1 MKHRRYPIC
10 IIITFYNRNNYINIF
25 VLKVAA
31 LHQVSLQIGEGEC
44 LGVVGESG
52 SGKSTLGRLL
62 LALDKPDR
70 GDIRFQ
76 GVSLAGLQG
85 KAMRRMRKHI
95 QVVFQDPT
103 ASLNPR
109 LPVWR
114 SIMEPL
120 DNFPEVIPPFLA
132 DVRHSG
138 PETAAKLLEMVG
150 LSGNYLER
158 YPHEMSGGQKQ
169 RVAIARGISL
179 NPKLLICDEPTSS
192 LDVSVQAQIL
202 KLLKSLQTRLG
213 MSILF
218 ISHDLTAVRMISNR
232 IIVMKAGQIVD
243 QFQADQ
249 ILHEERHEY
258 TKLFIR
264 AAG

>member
-1 MKHRRYPIC
+1 MKYRRCPIC

-150 LSGNYLER
+150 QPGCICTS
-158 YPHEMSGGQKQ
+158 
-169 RVAIARGISL
+169 
-179 NPKLLICDEPTSS
+179 PK
-192 LDVSVQAQIL
+192 IL

-218 ISHDLTAVRMISNR
+218 ISHDLTAVRMISNTKSGMNTRSCSFALRVSRKNRRRRRQMKNGVFVSSSGRRCR
-232 IIVMKAGQIVD
+232 IGWPQ
-243 QFQADQ
+243 
-249 ILHEERHEY
+249 LEEYELSR
-258 TKLFIR
+258 L
-264 AAG
+264 